1 MIRNHMMLNQ
11 IFTLGLKI
19 ICFFSYFLKYA
30 FIFMCMCVCL
40 HACRHL
46 RYAAPPEIR
55 RFRALNALK
64 LDLQRLVSCH
74 LGAMH
79 QSWVHGQSTG
89 VPNCRTLSLFSSL
102 LLQELC
108 GHSCIHINCLLLFL
122 ISHYKSIEGSIE
134 MLVKNGV

>member
-19 ICFFSYFLKYA
+19 FFSYFLKYA
-30 FIFMCMCVCL
+30 FIFMCMCVYL
-40 HACRHL
+40 HACKHL

-55 RFRALNALK
+55 RFGALNALK

-79 QSWVHGQSTG
+79 QSWVHGPRTG
-89 VPNCRTLSLFSSL
+89 VLNCRTLSLFSSL

-108 GHSCIHINCLLLFL
+108 CHSCIHISLSSVVPNQPLQK
-122 ISHYKSIEGSIE
+122 H
-134 MLVKNGV
+134 